1 MSKKP
6 AFDCMQAH
14 GGGEFFFVM
23 HHVLGCVPGATSLLA
38 FARACTLRCWDVRRQ
53 YFMPVDVFN

>member
-6 AFDCMQAH
+6 ALIACRLTA
-14 GGGEFFFVM
+14 GGEYFFR
-23 HHVLGCVPGATSLLA
+23 HSHVLGCVPGATSLLA